1 MGAKMQVFCFTIKN
15 VDHYVENDFQPVE
28 LLQKQNLTFYEFFVK
43 WNLYEWYRAFFSKHQ
58 ETIIDQCTY
67 LANKAYH
74 FSKVIV

>member
-1 MGAKMQVFCFTIKN
+1 MMMIQN

-28 LLQKQNLTFYEFFVK
+28 LLQTQNLTFYEFLLSEIYMSDIGK
-43 WNLYEWYRAFFSKHQ
+43 KYTLRAFFSKLQ

-67 LANKAYH
+67 LANEAYH